1 MFQKCLD
8 FIKSALIISSSRQY
22 FVSLLLMLSKPLKH
36 PKGRRTGR
44 IQNCHEAIIAGQTA
58 SYPCVQHIY
67 FNLFLARRNIKLR
80 IHTEEETGIVF
91 NDFKV
96 GNKPIYPTVQ
106 LQILSTECN
115 YVRASGEKFSGQE
128 GSLIFNTGNCVR
140 LCITCLLGV
149 HMYIRQIIY
158 LSEKLI
164 YLGKAFF
171 HLFQFWMKVDINPTS
186 TRIQVSWFFQLKKV
200 LHFCLVWGWVFVW
213 LVYFLFVGVFLFVFS
228 WGR

>member
-8 FIKSALIISSSRQY
+8 FIRSALIISSLRQY
-22 FVSLLLMLSKPLKH
+22 FVSLLVMLSKPLKH

-44 IQNCHEAIIAGQTA
+44 ILNCHEAITAGQTA

-80 IHTEEETGIVF
+80 IHTEEETGIIF

-96 GNKPIYPTVQ
+96 GNKPIYPTAQ
-106 LQILSTECN
+106 LQLLSTECN
-115 YVRASGEKFSGQE
+115 YVRASGGTFSGKV
-128 GSLIFNTGNCVR
+128 GFLIFNTGNCVN

-158 LSEKLI
+158 LSEKLSC
-164 YLGKAFF
+164 LGEAFC
-171 HLFQFWMKVDINPTS
+171 HLFQFWMKVDTNPTS
-186 TRIQVSWFFQLKKV
+186 TRIQLS
-200 LHFCLVWGWVFVW
+200 
-213 LVYFLFVGVFLFVFS
+213 
-228 WGR
+228 

>member
-1 MFQKCLD
+1 
-8 FIKSALIISSSRQY
+8 
-22 FVSLLLMLSKPLKH
+22 MLSKPLKR

-44 IQNCHEAIIAGQTA
+44 IQNCHEAITAGQTA

-80 IHTEEETGIVF
+80 IHTEEETGIMF

-115 YVRASGEKFSGQE
+115 YVRASGGTLAGQE
-128 GSLIFNTGNCVR
+128 RFLIFNTGNCVN
-140 LCITCLLGV
+140 LFINCLLGV

-164 YLGKAFF
+164 YLGEAFF
-171 HLFQFWMKVDINPTS
+171 DLFQ
-186 TRIQVSWFFQLKKV
+186 L
-200 LHFCLVWGWVFVW
+200 
-213 LVYFLFVGVFLFVFS
+213 
-228 WGR
+228 

>member
-44 IQNCHEAIIAGQTA
+44 IQNCHEAIITGQTA

-80 IHTEEETGIVF
+80 IHTEEETGIIF

-115 YVRASGEKFSGQE
+115 YVRSSGGIFSGQE
-128 GSLIFNTGNCVR
+128 GFLIFNPGNCVN
-140 LCITCLLGV
+140 LCITFLLGLP
-149 HMYIRQIIY
+149 MYIRQVIH
-158 LSEKLI
+158 LSGKLR

-171 HLFQFWMKVDINPTS
+171 HLFQ
-186 TRIQVSWFFQLKKV
+186 L
-200 LHFCLVWGWVFVW
+200 
-213 LVYFLFVGVFLFVFS
+213 
-228 WGR
+228 